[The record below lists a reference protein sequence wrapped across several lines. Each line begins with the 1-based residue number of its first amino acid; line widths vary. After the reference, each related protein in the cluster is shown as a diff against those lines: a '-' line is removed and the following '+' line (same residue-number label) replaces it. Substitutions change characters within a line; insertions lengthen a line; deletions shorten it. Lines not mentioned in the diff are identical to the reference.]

1 MTRAPRKLSPFC
13 GVKTN
18 VVPYR
23 FAAGYAHFY
32 AAINKAWCQKRPRTL
47 GRGAAATRSVV
58 DMHEL
63 FALNTLSP
71 AQRERI
77 LERLRQ
83 GRSLRAIEAE
93 TGHRR
98 ETISRYGREA
108 GLLAPIKRR
117 AGSGRSTLSSHLR
130 LVGAAPAD
138 IRIEGSSLTGERAS
152 A

>member
-1 MTRAPRKLSPFC
+1 M
-13 GVKTN
+13 N
-18 VVPYR
+18 
-23 FAAGYAHFY
+23 
-32 AAINKAWCQKRPRTL
+32 
-47 GRGAAATRSVV
+47 
-58 DMHEL
+58 EL
-63 FALNTLSP
+63 FGLNELSP

-117 AGSGRSTLSSHLR
+117 AGSERSTPPSHLR
-130 LVGAAPAD
+130 LGPALG
-138 IRIEGSSLTGERAS
+138 RRSGPRRSLSGKRAS